1 MSTFNTTPKRPP
13 KNKNLWQASIRAFHI
28 FSPFI
33 SMVFF
38 SKKRNLLYKD
48 EEWKYIFVA
57 PLLIQNYEIPWCRKC
72 KMPCVMQI
80 CNAPSH
86 LYLVRSKSLLKW
98 CYIWSMYNR
107 LHICFSKCKKYVL
120 SNIKMIKSR
129 FLKVGPT
136 ELGWQGS
143 PWVEGDSTLL
153 LLSCLL
159 PQLFRPSTGPDKNML
174 WSY

>member
-13 KNKNLWQASIRAFHI
+13 KNKNVWEASIRAFHI

-33 SMVFF
+33 SMIFF
-38 SKKRNLLYKD
+38 LKIGIYFTKMKNENTED
-48 EEWKYIFVA
+48 IFVA
-57 PLLIQNYEIPWCRKC
+57 LSVIQNYEIPWCRKC

-98 CYIWSMYNR
+98 CYICKIDCTN
-107 LHICFSKCKKYVL
+107 IVFSKCKEYVL

-136 ELGWQGS
+136 ELG
-143 PWVEGDSTLL
+143 
-153 LLSCLL
+153 
-159 PQLFRPSTGPDKNML
+159 
-174 WSY
+174 